1 MKNEPRH
8 ECVYQACPHTNRF
21 SLESYHSLTC
31 TVGSSLFKVQIWGKV
46 LEENIHVFGDSK
58 GEERNDVHETL
69 SEGQV
74 RLHKG
79 TLYVLQEHLKL
90 VISFHLVL
98 WGRDESLQWNKKNMF
113 VFAMLP

>member
-1 MKNEPRH
+1 M
-8 ECVYQACPHTNRF
+8 
-21 SLESYHSLTC
+21 L
-31 TVGSSLFKVQIWGKV
+31 
-46 LEENIHVFGDSK
+46 GDSK

-74 RLHKG
+74 QLHKG

-98 WGRDESLQWNKKNMF
+98 WGRDESLQWNKKNMIF
-113 VFAMLP
+113 PLHYAMLP

>member
-1 MKNEPRH
+1 MNQDMNVSTRH
-8 ECVYQACPHTNRF
+8 VPIIID
-21 SLESYHSLTC
+21 SLIC

-46 LEENIHVFGDSK
+46 LEENIHVLSDSK

-98 WGRDESLQWNKKNMF
+98 WGRDESLQEKH
-113 VFAMLP
+113 VFFTLYYAMLP

>member
-1 MKNEPRH
+1 M
-8 ECVYQACPHTNRF
+8 
-21 SLESYHSLTC
+21 L
-31 TVGSSLFKVQIWGKV
+31 
-46 LEENIHVFGDSK
+46 GDSK

-74 RLHKG
+74 RLYKG

-98 WGRDESLQWNKKNMF
+98 WGRDESLQEKHDF
-113 VFAMLP
+113 FTLPYTMLP